1 MTTPTEQIQAQP
13 AGKDVKQILAELS
26 EKFPL
31 CFSQSGEAK
40 PLKIGIFQDLA
51 QRLSEEDGISKTQI
65 RHALRL
71 YTSSWRYLAGIKVG
85 VARVDLD
92 GQAGELID
100 EQQAAHAAE
109 TLEQSKAKAA
119 EVRKAKAEVRKA
131 KAAAERAKHK
141 EQQKD
146 QAKAAPSDKAAYKKS
161 QPNKA
166 SVAAKAATLNSKPQ
180 TTEKVVQE
188 QAVELIAL
196 NTATLKVGSVVQ
208 LKVGLKPVPA
218 TVLEVVKNDV
228 VVQLAS
234 GMVIKTQ
241 GDKLF
246 QA

>member
-71 YTSSWRYLAGIKVG
+71 YTSSWRYLAGVKVG

-92 GQAGELID
+92 GQAGDLID

-119 EVRKAKAEVRKA
+119 EVRKAKAV
-131 KAAAERAKHK
+131 AERAKHK

-161 QPNKA
+161 PTNKA
-166 SVAAKAATLNSKPQ
+166 SVAAKAAKLNSKPQ

>member
-71 YTSSWRYLAGIKVG
+71 YTSSWRYLAGVKVG

-92 GQAGELID
+92 GQVGDLID

-109 TLEQSKAKAA
+109 TLDQSKAKAA
-119 EVRKAKAEVRKA
+119 EVRKAKAV
-131 KAAAERAKHK
+131 AERAKHK

-146 QAKAAPSDKAAYKKS
+146 QAKAVQTDKPAYKKS

-166 SVAAKAATLNSKPQ
+166 TVAAKAARLNSKPQ

-196 NTATLKVGSVVQ
+196 NTATLKVGSTVQ

>member
-1 MTTPTEQIQAQP
+1 MTTPIEQIQAQP

-71 YTSSWRYLAGIKVG
+71 YTSSWRYLAGVKVG

-92 GQAGELID
+92 GQAGDLID

-119 EVRKAKAEVRKA
+119 EQRKA

-146 QAKAAPSDKAAYKKS
+146 QPKTAQADKPAYKKS

-166 SVAAKAATLNSKPQ
+166 TVAAKAARLNSKPQ

-196 NTATLKVGSVVQ
+196 NTATLKVGSAVQ

>member
-51 QRLSEEDGISKTQI
+51 QRLSEEDGINKTQI

-71 YTSSWRYLAGIKVG
+71 YTSSWRYLAGVKVG

-92 GQAGELID
+92 GQAGDLID

-119 EVRKAKAEVRKA
+119 EVRKAKA
-131 KAAAERAKHK
+131 AAERAKHK
-141 EQQKD
+141 EQQKE
-146 QAKAAPSDKAAYKKS
+146 QSKTTSSDKPAYKKS

-166 SVAAKAATLNSKPQ
+166 SVAAKAARLNSKPQ

-196 NTATLKVGSVVQ
+196 NTATLKVGSAVQ

>member
-71 YTSSWRYLAGIKVG
+71 YTSSWRYLACVKVG

-100 EQQAAHAAE
+100 EQQAAHAAQ

-119 EVRKAKAEVRKA
+119 EQRKA
-131 KAAAERAKHK
+131 KAAVERAKHK
-141 EQQKD
+141 EQQKE
-146 QAKAAPSDKAAYKKS
+146 QAKTAQADKPAYKKS
-161 QPNKA
+161 TPNKA
-166 SVAAKAATLNSKPQ
+166 TVAAKAARLNSKPQ
-180 TTEKVVQE
+180 ATEKVVQE
-188 QAVELIAL
+188 QTVELIAL
-196 NTATLKVGSVVQ
+196 NTATLKVGSAVQ

>member
-71 YTSSWRYLAGIKVG
+71 YTSSWRYLAGVKVG

-92 GQAGELID
+92 GQAGDLID

-109 TLEQSKAKAA
+109 TLEQSKSKAA
-119 EVRKAKAEVRKA
+119 EQRKA

-141 EQQKD
+141 EQQKE
-146 QAKAAPSDKAAYKKS
+146 QAKTQPSDKPAYKKS
-161 QPNKA
+161 APNKA
-166 SVAAKAATLNSKPQ
+166 TMAAKAARLQSKPQ
-180 TTEKVVQE
+180 ATEKVVEE

-196 NTATLKVGSVVQ
+196 NTATLKVGSAVQ

>member
-51 QRLSEEDGISKTQI
+51 QRLTEEDGISKTQI

-71 YTSSWRYLAGIKVG
+71 YTSSWRYLASVKVG

-92 GQAGELID
+92 GQAGDLID

-119 EVRKAKAEVRKA
+119 EVRKAKA
-131 KAAAERAKHK
+131 AAERAKHK
-141 EQQKD
+141 EKQKD
-146 QAKAAPSDKAAYKKS
+146 QPKSDSADKPAYKKS

-166 SVAAKAATLNSKPQ
+166 SVAAKAARLNSKPQ
-180 TTEKVVQE
+180 TTEKVQPE

-196 NTATLKVGSVVQ
+196 NTATLKVGSTVQ

>member
-13 AGKDVKQILAELS
+13 TGKDVKQILAELS

-51 QRLSEEDGISKTQI
+51 QRLTDDDGISKTQI

-71 YTSSWRYLAGIKVG
+71 YTSSWRYLAGVKVG

-92 GQAGELID
+92 GNAGELID
-100 EQQAAHAAE
+100 EQQAAHAAQ
-109 TLEQSKAKAA
+109 TLEQSKAKVA
-119 EVRKAKAEVRKA
+119 EARKA
-131 KAAAERAKHK
+131 KAAAERAKQK
-141 EQQKD
+141 SQQKD
-146 QAKAAPSDKAAYKKS
+146 QVKTTAAEKAPAKKSSAGKSATVAKAARLS
-161 QPNKA
+161 
-166 SVAAKAATLNSKPQ
+166 SKPQ
-180 TTEKVVQE
+180 VTEKAVVE

-196 NTATLKVGSVVQ
+196 NTATLKVGSAVQ

-218 TVLEVVKNDV
+218 TVLEVIKNDV

>member
-13 AGKDVKQILAELS
+13 AGKDVKQILTELS

-71 YTSSWRYLAGIKVG
+71 YTSSWRYLAGVKVG

-92 GQAGELID
+92 GQAGDLID

-119 EVRKAKAEVRKA
+119 EVRKAKA
-131 KAAAERAKHK
+131 AAERAKHK

-146 QAKAAPSDKAAYKKS
+146 QPKAAQTDKPAYKKS

-166 SVAAKAATLNSKPQ
+166 TVAAKAAKLHSKPQ
-180 TTEKVVQE
+180 STEKVVQE

-196 NTATLKVGSVVQ
+196 NTATLKVGSAVQ

-218 TVLEVVKNDV
+218 TVLEVIKNDV

>member
-13 AGKDVKQILAELS
+13 TGKDVKQILAELS

-51 QRLSEEDGISKTQI
+51 QRLTDDDGISKTQI

-71 YTSSWRYLAGIKVG
+71 YTSSWRYLAGVKVG

-92 GQAGELID
+92 GNAGELID
-100 EQQAAHAAE
+100 EQQAAHAAQ
-109 TLEQSKAKAA
+109 TLEQSKAKVA
-119 EVRKAKAEVRKA
+119 EARKA
-131 KAAAERAKHK
+131 KAAAERAKQK
-141 EQQKD
+141 SQQKD
-146 QAKAAPSDKAAYKKS
+146 QVKTTAAEKAPAKKS
-161 QPNKA
+161 SAKKSA
-166 SVAAKAATLNSKPQ
+166 VAAKAARLSSKPQ
-180 TTEKVVQE
+180 VTEKAVVE

-196 NTATLKVGSVVQ
+196 NTATLKVGSAVQ

-218 TVLEVVKNDV
+218 TVLEVIKNDV

>member
-71 YTSSWRYLAGIKVG
+71 YTSSWRYLSGVKVG

-92 GQAGELID
+92 GQAGDLID

-119 EVRKAKAEVRKA
+119 EVRKAKA
-131 KAAAERAKHK
+131 AAERAKHK

-146 QAKAAPSDKAAYKKS
+146 QPKAPASDKPAYKKS
-161 QPNKA
+161 PSNKA
-166 SVAAKAATLNSKPQ
+166 TVSAKAARLHSKPQ
-180 TTEKVVQE
+180 TTEKVVTE

-196 NTATLKVGSVVQ
+196 NTATLKVGSAVQ

>member
-13 AGKDVKQILAELS
+13 TGKDVKQILAELS

-51 QRLSEEDGISKTQI
+51 QRLTDDDGISKTQI

-71 YTSSWRYLAGIKVG
+71 YTSSWRYLAGVKVG

-92 GQAGELID
+92 GNAGELID
-100 EQQAAHAAE
+100 EQQAAHAAQ
-109 TLEQSKAKAA
+109 TLEQSKAKVA
-119 EVRKAKAEVRKA
+119 EARKA
-131 KAAAERAKHK
+131 KAAAERAKQK
-141 EQQKD
+141 SQQKD
-146 QAKAAPSDKAAYKKS
+146 QVKTTAAEKAPAKKS
-161 QPNKA
+161 SANKSA
-166 SVAAKAATLNSKPQ
+166 VAAKAARLSSKPQ
-180 TTEKVVQE
+180 VTEKAVVE

-196 NTATLKVGSVVQ
+196 NTATLKVGSAVQ

-218 TVLEVVKNDV
+218 TVLEVIKNDV

>member
-1 MTTPTEQIQAQP
+1 MTTPIEQIQAQP

-51 QRLSEEDGISKTQI
+51 QRLSDEDGISKTQI

-71 YTSSWRYLAGIKVG
+71 YTSSWRYLASVKVG

-119 EVRKAKAEVRKA
+119 EARKAKVTAERARHKEQA
-131 KAAAERAKHK
+131 KAAAVEK
-141 EQQKD
+141 
-146 QAKAAPSDKAAYKKS
+146 PAYKKS
-161 QPNKA
+161 RPHKA
-166 SVAAKAATLNSKPQ
+166 TVSEKAARQLSKPQ
-180 TTEKVVQE
+180 SSAKVAVE
-188 QAVELIAL
+188 QQVELIAL
-196 NTATLKVGSVVQ
+196 DTATLKVGSAVQ
-208 LKVGLKPVPA
+208 LKVGLKPMPA

>member
-71 YTSSWRYLAGIKVG
+71 YTSSWRYLACVKVG

-92 GQAGELID
+92 GQAGDLID
-100 EQQAAHAAE
+100 EQQAVHAAE

-119 EVRKAKAEVRKA
+119 EQRKA

-141 EQQKD
+141 EQQKE
-146 QAKAAPSDKAAYKKS
+146 QAKTVQADKAAYKKTA
-161 QPNKA
+161 PNKA
-166 SVAAKAATLNSKPQ
+166 NVAAKAARLNSKPQ

-196 NTATLKVGSVVQ
+196 NTATLKVGSAVQ

>member
-71 YTSSWRYLAGIKVG
+71 YTSSWRYLACVKVG

-92 GQAGELID
+92 GQAGDLID
-100 EQQAAHAAE
+100 EQQAVHAAE

-119 EVRKAKAEVRKA
+119 EQRKA

-141 EQQKD
+141 EQQKE
-146 QAKAAPSDKAAYKKS
+146 QAKTVQADKAAYKKIA
-161 QPNKA
+161 PNKA
-166 SVAAKAATLNSKPQ
+166 NVAAKAARLNSKPQ

-196 NTATLKVGSVVQ
+196 NTATLKVGSAVQ

>member
-100 EQQAAHAAE
+100 EQQAAHSAE
-109 TLEQSKAKAA
+109 TLEQSKAKA
-119 EVRKAKAEVRKA
+119 AEVRKA

-161 QPNKA
+161 PTNKA
-166 SVAAKAATLNSKPQ
+166 SVAAKAAKLNSKPQ

>member
-40 PLKIGIFQDLA
+40 PLKIGIFRDLA

-71 YTSSWRYLAGIKVG
+71 YTSSWRYLAGVKVG

-92 GQAGELID
+92 GQAGDLID

-109 TLEQSKAKAA
+109 TLEQSKAKA
-119 EVRKAKAEVRKA
+119 AEVRKA

-161 QPNKA
+161 PTNKA
-166 SVAAKAATLNSKPQ
+166 SVAAKAAKLNSKPQ

>member
-51 QRLSEEDGISKTQI
+51 ERLSAEESISKTQI

-71 YTSSWRYLAGIKVG
+71 YTSSWRYLAGVKLG

-92 GQAGELID
+92 GQPGDLID

-119 EVRKAKAEVRKA
+119 EQRKV
-131 KAAAERAKHK
+131 KAAAERAKQK
-141 EQQKD
+141 EQQKA
-146 QAKAAPSDKAAYKKS
+146 QPKAASSDKPAYKKTS
-161 QPNKA
+161 PNKSA
-166 SVAAKAATLNSKPQ
+166 VAAKAARLQSKPQ
-180 TTEKVVQE
+180 TTEK
-188 QAVELIAL
+188 AVEQVVELVAL
-196 NTATLKVGSVVQ
+196 NTATLKVGSAVQ
-208 LKVGLKPVPA
+208 LKVGQKPVPA

-241 GDKLF
+241 VDKLF

>member
-71 YTSSWRYLAGIKVG
+71 YTSSWRYLAGVKVG
-85 VARVDLD
+85 IARVDLD

-119 EVRKAKAEVRKA
+119 EVRKAKAAV
-131 KAAAERAKHK
+131 ERAKHK
-141 EQQKD
+141 EQQKEL
-146 QAKAAPSDKAAYKKS
+146 AKVAQTDKSAYKKS

-166 SVAAKAATLNSKPQ
+166 AVAEKAARLKSKPQ
-180 TTEKVVQE
+180 TTEKVVQD
-188 QAVELIAL
+188 QVIELIAL
-196 NTATLKVGSVVQ
+196 NTATLKVGSSVQ

>member
-1 MTTPTEQIQAQP
+1 MTTPIEQIQAQP

-31 CFSQSGEAK
+31 CFSQTGEAK
-40 PLKIGIFQDLA
+40 PLKIGIFQDLT
-51 QRLSEEDGISKTQI
+51 QRLSDEDGISKTQI

-71 YTSSWRYLAGIKVG
+71 YTSSWRYLASVKVG

-92 GQAGELID
+92 GQAGDLID

-119 EVRKAKAEVRKA
+119 EQRKV
-131 KAAAERAKHK
+131 KAAAERAKYKQQQK
-141 EQQKD
+141 EQ
-146 QAKAAPSDKAAYKKS
+146 AKGQSSDKPAYKKS
-161 QPNKA
+161 QSNKA
-166 SVAAKAATLNSKPQ
+166 TVAAKAAKLNSKPQ
-180 TTEKVVQE
+180 STEKVVPE

-196 NTATLKVGSVVQ
+196 NTATLKVGSAVQ

>member
-51 QRLSEEDGISKTQI
+51 QRLSDEDGISKTQI

-71 YTSSWRYLAGIKVG
+71 YTSSWRYLAGVKVG

-100 EQQAAHAAE
+100 EQQAAHAAQ

-119 EVRKAKAEVRKA
+119 ELRKA

-141 EQQKD
+141 EQPKEQSKT
-146 QAKAAPSDKAAYKKS
+146 APSDKPAYKKS
-161 QPNKA
+161 QPNKSA
-166 SVAAKAATLNSKPQ
+166 VAAKAARLNSKPQ
-180 TTEKVVQE
+180 ITEKVVQE

-196 NTATLKVGSVVQ
+196 NTATLKVGSAVQ

>member
-31 CFSQSGEAK
+31 CFSQNGEAK

-71 YTSSWRYLAGIKVG
+71 YTSSWRYLACVKVG

-100 EQQAAHAAE
+100 EQQAAHAAQ

-119 EVRKAKAEVRKA
+119 EQRKA
-131 KAAAERAKHK
+131 KAAVERAKHK
-141 EQQKD
+141 EQQKE
-146 QAKAAPSDKAAYKKS
+146 QAKTAQADKPAYKKS
-161 QPNKA
+161 MPNKA
-166 SVAAKAATLNSKPQ
+166 TVAAKAARLNSKPQ
-180 TTEKVVQE
+180 ATEKVVQE
-188 QAVELIAL
+188 QTVELIAL
-196 NTATLKVGSVVQ
+196 NTATLKVGSAVQ

>member
-92 GQAGELID
+92 GQAGDLID

-109 TLEQSKAKAA
+109 TLEQSKAKA
-119 EVRKAKAEVRKA
+119 AEVRKA

-166 SVAAKAATLNSKPQ
+166 SVAAKAARLNSKPQ

>member
-71 YTSSWRYLAGIKVG
+71 YTSSWRYLAGVKVG

-92 GQAGELID
+92 GQAGDLID

-119 EVRKAKAEVRKA
+119 EVRKAKAA
-131 KAAAERAKHK
+131 TERAKQK
-141 EQQKD
+141 ELQKDQQKD
-146 QAKAAPSDKAAYKKS
+146 QPKNAASDKPAYKKS

-166 SVAAKAATLNSKPQ
+166 TVAAKAAKLHSKPQ
-180 TTEKVVQE
+180 TTEKVVVE

-196 NTATLKVGSVVQ
+196 NTATLKVGSAVQ

>member
-51 QRLSEEDGISKTQI
+51 QRLTEEDGISKTQI

-71 YTSSWRYLAGIKVG
+71 YTSSWRYLAGVKVG

-92 GQAGELID
+92 GQAGDLID

-119 EVRKAKAEVRKA
+119 EVRKAKA
-131 KAAAERAKHK
+131 AAERAKHK
-141 EQQKD
+141 EKQKD
-146 QAKAAPSDKAAYKKS
+146 QPKSDSADKPAYKKS

-166 SVAAKAATLNSKPQ
+166 TVAAKAARLNSKPQ
-180 TTEKVVQE
+180 TTEKVVPE

-196 NTATLKVGSVVQ
+196 NTATLKVGSAVQ